1 MSNVVVLAF
10 ACSAVPAGS
19 MLLGSWLLMRVRV
32 GDRLLASFQNLSAG
46 LVLAAVAS
54 ELFPMLAASP
64 TNSSLGGLTVG
75 FVCGLLVVFGV
86 EKLGDFLEEVRRV
99 ESQRHF
105 DTAPAL
111 VSVPR

>member
-1 MSNVVVLAF
+1 
-10 ACSAVPAGS
+10 

-32 GDRLLASFQNLSAG
+32 GERLLASFQNLSAG

-99 ESQRHF
+99 ASQRHL
-105 DTAPAL
+105 DMAPAL
-111 VSVPR
+111 VSAAR